1 VDEERRNDGVEP
13 EPQGSVSG
21 GSGPV
26 MTTTTGMSP
35 KDENTW
41 SALAHLSVF
50 VNLLTGFFGPVA
62 ALIIWF
68 IYRDRSER
76 VAFHALQSALY
87 QAAWAVVL
95 AIGWTVTA
103 LLMVIIIGFLL
114 IPVMIVLSV
123 VPFAHMAYAAYRV
136 NQGVDY
142 RYPLVADLVSGS
154 RRIG

>member
-1 VDEERRNDGVEP
+1 VDEERRNYGVEP
-13 EPQGSVSG
+13 EPQGSGSG

-26 MTTTTGMSP
+26 MTTTGMSP
-35 KDENTW
+35 RDENTW

-76 VAFHALQSALY
+76 IAFHALQSALY
-87 QAAWAVVL
+87 QAVWAVVL

-123 VPFAHMAYAAYRV
+123 VPFAHMAYAAYKV

-142 RYPLVADLVSGS
+142 RYPFVADLVGGS